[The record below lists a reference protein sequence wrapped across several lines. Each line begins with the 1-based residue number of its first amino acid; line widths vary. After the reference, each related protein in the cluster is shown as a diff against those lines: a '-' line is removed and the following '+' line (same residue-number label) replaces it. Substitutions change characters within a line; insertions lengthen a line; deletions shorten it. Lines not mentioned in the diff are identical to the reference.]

1 MKSNEEHHH
10 HHEVSGKN
18 LGITIA
24 LNVFITI
31 AEAIGG
37 FITGSIALLS
47 DATHNLSDVISLLVS
62 FVANKLSKRKATEY
76 STFGLKRSEIFAA
89 FINSTT
95 LIVLATFILVEAV
108 KRLINPAPVSANWV
122 IYLALLSIAVNGASV
137 LFIKADSKKNINMK
151 SAYLHL
157 FSDML
162 TSIAVLIGGLAMKY
176 LQWFW
181 VDAVFSIAIAVY
193 LLYLS
198 WDIFKT
204 SLKILMQFTPAGID
218 LPLIVAELEKINGI
232 KNIHHVHIWQL
243 SEHEI
248 MFEAHADMEA
258 DVPISQFDDM
268 LDIIGET
275 LHPFD
280 IEHYTIQPEFSVNDS
295 KNIIHN

>member
-1 MKSNEEHHH
+1 MKSNNEHHH

-18 LGITIA
+18 LGVTIA
-24 LNVFITI
+24 LNVLITV

-37 FITGSIALLS
+37 FITGSMALLS

-62 FVANKLSKRKATEY
+62 YVANKLSKRNATVQ

-95 LIVLATFILVEAV
+95 LIVLAIFILVEAIQ
-108 KRLINPAPVSANWV
+108 RLITPAPISANWV
-122 IYLALLSIAVNGASV
+122 IYLSLLSILVNGVSV
-137 LFIKADSKKNINMK
+137 LFIKEDAKGNINMK

-181 VDAVFSIAIAVY
+181 VDALFSIVIAIY
-193 LLYLS
+193 LLLLS
-198 WDIFKT
+198 WNIFKT
-204 SLKILMQFTPAGID
+204 SIKILMQFTPEGID
-218 LPLIVAELEKINGI
+218 ISLIVAELEKINGI

-258 DVPISQFDDM
+258 NVPISQFDEM
-268 LDIIGET
+268 LDIIGEI

>member
-1 MKSNEEHHH
+1 MSKTEEHHH

-24 LNVFITI
+24 LNVFITV

-62 FVANKLSKRKATEY
+62 YFANKLSKRKATEN
-76 STFGLKRSEIFAA
+76 STFGFKRSEIFAA
-89 FINSTT
+89 FLNSTT
-95 LIVLATFILVEAV
+95 LIVLAIFILVEAV
-108 KRLINPAPVSANWV
+108 KRLINPAPISADWV
-122 IYLALLSIAVNGASV
+122 IYLALLSILVNGASV
-137 LFIKADSKKNINMK
+137 LFIKSDAEKNINMK

-204 SLKILMQFTPAGID
+204 SLKIMMQFTPDGID
-218 LPLIVAELEKINGI
+218 IPLIVAELEKINGI

-248 MFEAHADMEA
+248 MFEAHADMA
-258 DVPISQFDDM
+258 IDIPITKFEEILEQIDD
-268 LDIIGET
+268 T

-280 IEHYTIQPEFSVNDS
+280 IEHYTIQPEFSLNDN

>member
-1 MKSNEEHHH
+1 M
-10 HHEVSGKN
+10 
-18 LGITIA
+18 
-24 LNVFITI
+24 
-31 AEAIGG
+31 
-37 FITGSIALLS
+37 
-47 DATHNLSDVISLLVS
+47 LVS
-62 FVANKLSKRKATEY
+62 YFANKLSKRKATEN
-76 STFGLKRSEIFAA
+76 STFGFKRSEIFAA
-89 FINSTT
+89 FFNSTT
-95 LIVLATFILVEAV
+95 LIVLAIFILVEAV
-108 KRLINPAPVSANWV
+108 KRLINPAPISADWV
-122 IYLALLSIAVNGASV
+122 IYLALLSILVNGASV
-137 LFIKADSKKNINMK
+137 LFIKSDAEKNINMK

-204 SLKILMQFTPAGID
+204 SLKIMMQFTPDGID
-218 LPLIVAELEKINGI
+218 IPLIVAELEKINGI

-258 DVPISQFDDM
+258 DVPISRFDEM
-268 LDIIGET
+268 LDIIGDT

-280 IEHYTIQPEFSVNDS
+280 IEHYTIQPEFSVNDN
-295 KNIIHN
+295 KNVIHN